1 MKKNL
6 IYLSAIFAITT
17 MAQGKEL
24 VNYPKVEIVEVE
36 DVNIILD
43 QVVI

>member
-6 IYLSAIFAITT
+6 IYLSAIFAVTT

-24 VNYPKVEIVEVE
+24 A
-36 DVNIILD
+36 NILKWK
-43 QVVI
+43 